1 MGFWSVIVGGE
12 GVGVL
17 ILGLV
22 EFLFWECWSFDL
34 RCWSFQVG
42 SDAGLIWGVAEF
54 SCTLVEF

>member
-1 MGFWSVIVGGE
+1 MVGFWSVIVGGE

-34 RCWSFQVG
+34 RCWSFEVG
-42 SDAGLIWGVAEF
+42 SDGVGVLIVGM
-54 SCTLVEF
+54 VEF